1 MRAIIVTYTN
11 ILVINLMHIGDLM
24 LVTPVLR
31 TLRANYPAAR
41 LTLLADKKLAD
52 LVAYNPHLDE
62 CLFLDKKGGDNHP
75 LAFLKFILRVRKKRF
90 DLVINLHRNE
100 RASAIAA
107 FSGAKRIVG
116 YAKPGFSLFFDEVLP
131 NKKAVMHQIHSHF
144 EVLTKAAGVT
154 QIDDGGLEMVLPPG
168 AEEEATRLWEA
179 HFSPSDRVIAF
190 NIGASWETK
199 RWLDSY
205 FAACADA
212 FIRRGYKVAFFGGS
226 MDTALVDDCVAQ
238 MTERGGGAVVLFT
251 GQVSLGV
258 LAALLR
264 RCVLFLTTDSGP
276 MHVGVAMGVPI
287 VTMFG
292 ASPVPGFYP
301 YDAKDVLIKTPEPCH
316 PCGIHRCPKEGAD
329 HMGCMKHIPPAVVMQ
344 YADELLLA
352 YEDQVGHIPRVYGQY
367 QCKVVELQKA
377 DDIDAAGTERRDGNE
392 GEP

>member
-1 MRAIIVTYTN
+1 MTYTN

-31 TLRANYPAAR
+31 TLRANYPEAR

-52 LVAYNPHLDE
+52 LVAYNPYLDE
-62 CLFLDKKGGDNHP
+62 CLFIDKKGRDNHP
-75 LAFLKFILRVRKKRF
+75 LAFLKFILRVRRIRF

-116 YAKPGFSLFFDEVLP
+116 YAKPGFSLFFDKVLP

-154 QIDDGGLEMVLPPG
+154 KIDDGGLEMVLPPG
-168 AEEEATRLWEA
+168 AEEAAERLWRA
-179 HFSPSDRVIAF
+179 HFSPADRVIAF

-205 FAACADA
+205 FAECADA
-212 FIRRGYKVAFFGGS
+212 FIRRGYKIAFFGGP
-226 MDTALVDDCVAQ
+226 MDTALVDACVAL
-238 MTERGGGAVVLFT
+238 MTERSSGAVVIFT
-251 GQVSLGV
+251 GKVSLGV

-276 MHVGVAMGVPI
+276 MHVGVAMNVPI

-316 PCGIHRCPKEGAD
+316 PCGIHHCPREGAD
-329 HMGCMKHIPPAVVMQ
+329 YMGCMKHIPPAVVMK
-344 YADELLLA
+344 YADELLRA

-367 QCKVVELQKA
+367 QCKVVELQMDEGK
-377 DDIDAAGTERRDGNE
+377 GT
-392 GEP
+392 